1 MSVELKVPQIG
12 ESVNESMIGEWFK
25 SEGDYVDKDESL
37 VEIESDKATLELP
50 APSAGVIKKIIKKQG
65 DMVTTDDVIA
75 EIDDSAS
82 RPEGQSDAD
91 DAKSDA
97 KETESKA
104 DKEDKEDKA
113 DKGGNGK
120 GSSEKRV
127 MPAADRLASESGV
140 DTSKVK
146 GSGPGG
152 RVLKEDVVNYSPS
165 SDADSEDTSA
175 REEKVPMS
183 PLRRRI
189 AQRLVEAQQ
198 TAALLTTF
206 NEVDMTNVMALRKQY
221 QDAFVKK
228 YDTKIGF
235 MSFFTKALI
244 DALKQ
249 FPSLNAEV
257 SGNEIIYKNHY
268 DIGIAIGGGKGLV
281 VPIIRNADQ
290 LSFAGIELKILDFAE
305 RSKKNQLDLKE
316 LEGGTFTISN
326 GGVYG
331 SMLSTPI
338 VNPPQSGILGLHS
351 IQKRA
356 VVVND
361 EIVIRPMMNLALTYD
376 HRIVD
381 GREAVTF
388 LVRIKDAIEDPAR
401 MLIEV

>member
-12 ESVNESMIGEWFK
+12 ESVNESMVGEWFK

-50 APSAGVIKKIIKKQG
+50 APSAGVIRKIIKKQG
-65 DMVTTDDVIA
+65 DMVTTDEIIA
-75 EIDDSAS
+75 EIDDSAP
-82 RPEGQSDAD
+82 RPDKQSDTD
-91 DAKSDA
+91 EAKSDTKEPEA
-97 KETESKA
+97 KSDTGDAEK
-104 DKEDKEDKA
+104 DKDKDKST
-113 DKGGNGK
+113 D
-120 GSSEKRV
+120 KRV
-127 MPAADRLASESGV
+127 MPAAERLASESGV
-140 DTSKVK
+140 DTSKVE
-146 GSGPGG
+146 GTGPGG
-152 RVLKEDVVNYSPS
+152 RVLKEDVANYSPAS
-165 SDADSEDTSA
+165 SEQSQDTA
-175 REEKVPMS
+175 ALEETVPMS

-206 NEVDMTNVMALRKQY
+206 NEVDMTNVMVLRKQY
-221 QDAFVKK
+221 QDAFVNK
-228 YDTKIGF
+228 YGTKIGF

-249 FPSLNAEV
+249 FPSLNAEI
-257 SGNEIIYKNHY
+257 SGTNIIYKNHY

-290 LSFAGIELKILDFAE
+290 LSFSEIELKILDFAE
-305 RSKKNQLDLKE
+305 RSRKNQLDLKE

-388 LVRIKDAIEDPAR
+388 LVRIKETIEDPAR